1 MEKYVNIWGRNTII
15 TPAITPY
22 RISFGSPHSLG
33 MVNIKIEDRI
43 MSVNQE
49 NIRGA
54 ISKINF
60 SSIPNKGVISNPITA
75 EIRPTNGGI
84 ANKPKGGFSHF
95 IEPSLGTRPITIPL
109 ALVSNAAFLWKA

>member
-1 MEKYVNIWGRNTII
+1 M

-22 RISFGSPHSLG
+22 RISLGSPHSLG
-33 MVNIKIEDRI
+33 MVNIKIEDRM

-49 NIRGA
+49 NSNGA
-54 ISKINF
+54 ISAKNF
-60 SSIPNKGVISNPITA
+60 SSNPNKGAILKPMAA
-75 EIRPTNGGI
+75 EKSPTIGGMANNLNGG
-84 ANKPKGGFSHF
+84 FCHF